1 MIDFHFR
8 YFDFFRVLCLD
19 VCWLVILSFLLRVWA
34 GCSSFRFFS
43 TCLFVSL
50 IILCH
55 VFFCSCFFFVLVCRV
70 VGRGVVLNIVGCVMA
85 LADTS
90 RLLIS
95 VENIPGCNHVGY
107 SLNADKWL
115 EPLGHD
121 DVDYLWNVDRSGKRG
136 AVVIGFLVFRVCGVS
151 VLACGIDLYFVI
163 RFLALGAW
171 LVMLF
176 NV

>member
-1 MIDFHFR
+1 MLAC
-8 YFDFFRVLCLD
+8 YLVLFAARLGW
-19 VCWLVILSFLLRVWA
+19 V
-34 GCSSFRFFS
+34 
-43 TCLFVSL
+43 LFVSFFFYL
-50 IILCH
+50 FVRVVNYLMSC
-55 VFFCSCFFFVLVCRV
+55 FFCSCFFFVLVCRV